1 MEYISCI
8 ICGEPVKASRGRVTC
23 SERCARAWEE
33 RIDIALRALNRP
45 DTKSCVLRK
54 MPGGKPVAI
63 ACRSSSPEACEKC
76 GWNPAEEK
84 RRIRKARRERGKDK
98 ES

>member
-8 ICGEPVKASRGRVTC
+8 ICGEPVKASKGRVTC
-23 SERCARAWEE
+23 SARCARAWEA
-33 RIDIALRALNRP
+33 RIDIALHALNRP
-45 DTKSCVLRK
+45 GATTCTLRK
-54 MPGGKPVAI
+54 MPDGKPAAI
-63 ACRSSSPEACEKC
+63 VCRSASPEACEKC

-84 RRIRKARRERGKDK
+84 RRIRKARREHGKDK